1 MIEAVVFDMDG
12 LLVDSELYWERAR
25 VEVATEYGKT
35 WTETDQ
41 RAMMGVSSKEW
52 AEYMIRRLELDMSIA
67 EIQEVI
73 VTKMAGYY
81 AERLP
86 FLPGALDA
94 VRMAGQHWHT
104 ALASGS
110 HPKLIEIVTRHPD
123 LNGRFDLIISG
134 DEVPAGKP
142 APDIYLEATR
152 RLGVEP
158 RLAVCLEDSANGIL
172 AGKRAGMRVIAVPS
186 REYPPP
192 AEILL
197 EADCVLDS
205 LVPFS
210 KPLVDQLRTSEQNLF
225 KT

>member
-1 MIEAVVFDMDG
+1 MDG

-25 VEVATEYGKT
+25 VEVAAEHGKS

-52 AEYMIRRLELDMSIA
+52 AEYMNRRLDLAMSIP
-67 EIQEVI
+67 EIQDVI
-73 VTKMAGYY
+73 VTKMTGYY

-94 VRMAGQHWHT
+94 VRLAGQHWRT

-110 HPKLIEIVTRHPD
+110 HPDLITIVTHHPD

-158 RLAVCLEDSANGIL
+158 RCAVCLEDSANGIL

-186 REYPPP
+186 REYAPP
-192 AEILL
+192 AEVLS
-197 EADCVLDS
+197 EADCVLTS
-205 LVPFS
+205 LLEFS
-210 KPLVDQLRTSEQNLF
+210 QPLIDGLGMPSSRHTRC
-225 KT
+225 TR

>member
-1 MIEAVVFDMDG
+1 MIEAVIFDMDG

-25 VEVATEYGKT
+25 VEVATEHGNT

-41 RAMMGVSSKEW
+41 RAVMGVSSKEW
-52 AEYMIRRLELDMSIA
+52 AEYMIRHLELNMSNL

-73 VTKMAGYY
+73 VSKMAGYY

-94 VRMAGQHWHT
+94 VRLAGQHWRT

-110 HPKLIEIVTRHPD
+110 HSDLITIVTRHPD

-142 APDIYLEATR
+142 APDIYLETTR
-152 RLGVEP
+152 KLGVEP
-158 RLAVCLEDSANGIL
+158 RHAVCLEDSANGIL
-172 AGKRAGMRVIAVPS
+172 AGYRAGMRVIAVPS
-186 REYPPP
+186 REYPPHP
-192 AEILL
+192 EVLSQ
-197 EADCVLDS
+197 ADCVLGS
-205 LVPFS
+205 LVEFS
-210 KPLVDQLRTSEQNLF
+210 KELIDQLDGN
-225 KT
+225 

>member
-1 MIEAVVFDMDG
+1 VIEAVIFDMDG

-25 VEVATEYGKT
+25 VEVAIEHDKS

-41 RAMMGVSSKEW
+41 RAMMGVSSREW
-52 AEYMIRRLELDMSIA
+52 AEYMIRRLELDMSIP

-94 VRMAGQHWHT
+94 VRLAGQHWRT

-110 HPKLIEIVTRHPD
+110 HQDLIEIVTRHPG
-123 LNGRFDLIISG
+123 LNGRFDLIVSG

-142 APDIYLEATR
+142 APDIYLETAR

-158 RLAVCLEDSANGIL
+158 RHAVCLEDSANGIL

-192 AEILL
+192 AEVLS
-197 EADCVLDS
+197 EADCVLGS
-205 LVPFS
+205 LLEFS
-210 KPLVDQLRTSEQNLF
+210 QALIDRISSPAPAS
-225 KT
+225 

>member
-1 MIEAVVFDMDG
+1 VIEAVIFDMDG

-25 VEVATEYGKT
+25 VEVAAEHGNT

-52 AEYMIRRLELDMSIA
+52 AEYMIRRLELDMSIL

-86 FLPGALDA
+86 FLPGAMDA
-94 VRMAGQHWHT
+94 VRLAGQHWRT

-110 HPKLIEIVTRHPD
+110 HQDLITIVTRHPD
-123 LNGRFDLIISG
+123 LNGSFDLIVSG

-142 APDIYLEATR
+142 APDVYLETAR
-152 RLGVEP
+152 RLGVDP
-158 RLAVCLEDSANGIL
+158 RHALCLEDSANGIL

-192 AEILL
+192 PEMLSQ
-197 EADCVLDS
+197 ADCVLGS
-205 LVPFS
+205 LVEFS
-210 KPLVDQLRTSEQNLF
+210 KELIDQLAGY
-225 KT
+225 